1 MMREAAIGSGRCNP
15 GLRVGHVRRRR
26 SRASDPSPGDRA
38 GRMSRTVPVLAD
50 FRRIVV
56 KVGSS
61 LLVDAAAG
69 RVKEEWLASLAE
81 DIAALHRDKRDLL
94 IVSSGAIALGRSV
107 LRLPP
112 GLLRLEDSQAA
123 AAVGQIALARI
134 WAEILSRHG
143 ITAGQVLVTLQDT
156 EERRRYL
163 NARSTIERLL
173 EWRAV
178 PVINENDTVATN
190 EIRYGDNDRLAARVA
205 TMASADLLVLL
216 SDVDG
221 LYDAPPGAGTDAKFT
236 PLVER
241 ITPDIE
247 AMAGAAPSELSRGGM
262 RTKIEAAKIATTSGK
277 HMLIA
282 SGKIEHPLQAIA
294 DGGRCTWFLTPANPV
309 TARKRWIAGS
319 LEPKG
324 TLTIDAGA
332 VSALRAGKSLL
343 PAGVIRVDG
352 QFARGDAVV
361 VRGPDTHE
369 IARGLVAYDADDAEK
384 IKGRSSPDVMTILGI
399 SGRAEMIHRDDLVVG
414 PSGAFSAQ

>member
-1 MMREAAIGSGRCNP
+1 MSK
-15 GLRVGHVRRRR
+15 
-26 SRASDPSPGDRA
+26 PS
-38 GRMSRTVPVLAD
+38 LKK

-61 LLVDAAAG
+61 LLIDAKAGEVRAA
-69 RVKEEWLASLAE
+69 WLAALAA
-81 DIAALHRDKRDLL
+81 DIAKLHHDGKDVLV
-94 IVSSGAIALGRSV
+94 VSSGSIALGRS
-107 LRLPP
+107 RLKLPS
-112 GLLRLEDSQAA
+112 GTLKLEESQAA
-123 AAVGQIALARI
+123 AAVGQIALART
-134 WAEILSRHG
+134 WSEVLGAHG
-143 ITAGQVLVTLQDT
+143 IGAGQILVTLQDT

-163 NARSTIERLL
+163 NARSTISKLL

-205 TMASADLLVLL
+205 TMTSADLLVLL
-216 SDVDG
+216 SDIDG
-221 LYDAPPGAGTDAKFT
+221 LYTAPPGANPNAKLI
-236 PLVER
+236 PVVESV
-241 ITPDIE
+241 TADIE
-247 AMAGAAPSELSRGGM
+247 AMAGAAESELSRGGM
-262 RTKIEAAKIATTSGK
+262 RTKIEAAKIATSAGT

-282 SGKIEHPLQAIA
+282 SGKIDHPLQAIA
-294 DGGRCTWFLTPANPV
+294 NGGPCTWFLTPANPV

-332 VSALRAGKSLL
+332 VTALRAGKSLL

-369 IARGLVAYDADDAEK
+369 IGRGLVAYDTEDAEK
-384 IKGRSSPDVMTILGI
+384 IKGRSSSDAAQILGV
-399 SGRAEMIHRDDLVVG
+399 SGRTEMIHRDDLVVG
-414 PSGAFSAQ
+414 GPRGTDSAK

>member
-1 MMREAAIGSGRCNP
+1 MTS
-15 GLRVGHVRRRR
+15 LH
-26 SRASDPSPGDRA
+26 
-38 GRMSRTVPVLAD
+38 LKK

-61 LLVDAAAG
+61 LLIDSEAGEVRAA
-69 RVKEEWLASLAE
+69 WLSALAA
-81 DIAALHRDKRDLL
+81 DIAGLHGEGRDVL
-94 IVSSGAIALGRSV
+94 IVSSGSVALGRS
-107 LRLPP
+107 RLKLPRGP
-112 GLLRLEDSQAA
+112 LKLEESQAA

-134 WAEILSRHG
+134 WSKVLGDHG
-143 ITAGQVLVTLQDT
+143 IGAGQVLVTLQDT

-163 NARSTIERLL
+163 NARSTIAKLL

-205 TMASADLLVLL
+205 TMASADLLILL
-216 SDVDG
+216 SDIDG
-221 LYDAPPGAGTDAKFT
+221 LYDAPPHLNPDAKLIPVVKRVT
-236 PLVER
+236 A
-241 ITPDIE
+241 DIE
-247 AMAGAAPSELSRGGM
+247 AMAGSAASELSRGGM
-262 RTKIEAAKIATTSGK
+262 RTKIEAAKIATTSGT

-282 SGKIEHPLQAIA
+282 SGKIDHPLQAVI

-332 VSALRAGKSLL
+332 VAALRAGKSLL

-352 QFARGDAVV
+352 QFARGDAVI
-361 VRGPDTHE
+361 VRGPNTHE
-369 IARGLVAYDADDAEK
+369 IGRGLVAYDADDAEM
-384 IKGRSSPDVMTILGI
+384 IKGRSSSDAAQILGI

-414 PSGAFSAQ
+414 GPRGEVGGAEKA

>member
-1 MMREAAIGSGRCNP
+1 MANP
-15 GLRVGHVRRRR
+15 SLKN
-26 SRASDPSPGDRA
+26 
-38 GRMSRTVPVLAD
+38 

-61 LLVDAAAG
+61 LLVDSEAG
-69 RVKEEWLASLAE
+69 EVRTAWLAALVADLAK
-81 DIAALHRDKRDLL
+81 LHGEGRELL
-94 IVSSGAIALGRSV
+94 IVSSGSIALGRS
-107 LRLPP
+107 RLKLPRGP
-112 GLLRLEDSQAA
+112 LKLEESQAA

-134 WAEILSRHG
+134 WSEVLGAHG
-143 ITAGQVLVTLQDT
+143 IGAGQILVTLQDT

-163 NARSTIERLL
+163 NARSTIAKLL

-205 TMASADLLVLL
+205 TMASADLLILL
-216 SDVDG
+216 SDIDG
-221 LYDAPPGAGTDAKFT
+221 LYEAPPGANPNAKLIPVVKSVT
-236 PLVER
+236 SE
-241 ITPDIE
+241 IE
-247 AMAGAAPSELSRGGM
+247 AMAGAAESELSRGGM
-262 RTKIEAAKIATTSGK
+262 RTKIEAAKIATTAGT

-294 DGGRCTWFLTPANPV
+294 NGGRCTWFLTPANPV

-361 VRGPDTHE
+361 VRGPDTRE
-369 IARGLVAYDADDAEK
+369 VGRGLVAYDADDADK
-384 IKGRSSPDVMTILGI
+384 IKGRSSPDVMAILGI

-414 PSGAFSAQ
+414 PSAVFSPN